1 MRGYRHQDRARF
13 IRVRGGLPWALAAW
27 WFSSGCCAWEP
38 ARPIR
43 SRWKWAGYC
52 RCAEAVPRWFSSIP
66 PGARRCPSRSHW
78 RLGMRSRSSSRARCS
93 TERVCRRTRSRIPRA
108 RPPRRGGDLS
118 DRSVMGTKERKQ
130 RAASHGAGRGSAA
143 GDRIIGRL
151 RRICMALPDANEKL
165 SHGEPT
171 WFAGKGK
178 VFAMLDNHHHGATH
192 LAVWLP
198 QPFGA
203 QEALIGSDP
212 ERFFRPPY
220 VGVSGWVGVVLDTG
234 PDWDAV
240 AALAREAYL
249 TVATPKLR
257 KLAVGAVEGKPQA
270 RSSSRRRA

>member
-1 MRGYRHQDRARF
+1 
-13 IRVRGGLPWALAAW
+13 
-27 WFSSGCCAWEP
+27 
-38 ARPIR
+38 
-43 SRWKWAGYC
+43 
-52 RCAEAVPRWFSSIP
+52 
-66 PGARRCPSRSHW
+66 
-78 RLGMRSRSSSRARCS
+78 
-93 TERVCRRTRSRIPRA
+93 
-108 RPPRRGGDLS
+108 
-118 DRSVMGTKERKQ
+118 
-130 RAASHGAGRGSAA
+130 
-143 GDRIIGRL
+143 
-151 RRICMALPDANEKL
+151 MALPDANEKL

-178 VFAMLDNHHHGATH
+178 VFAMLDDHHHGATH

-240 AALAREAYL
+240 AALVREAYL

-257 KLAVGAVEGKPQA
+257 NLAVAAMEGKPQA
-270 RSSSRRRA
+270 RSSSPRRA